1 MREFPLIET
10 VANAPVSTSR
20 GHGDRGWT
28 DKLEIACRCIRSWIK
43 EAFAPGQETRTS
55 LVSAIRSESVVYSTQ
70 IQLLS
75 DRHHHLP
82 RRTTILTPL
91 CYTLECS
98 DRSRVSHRYP
108 SYTTLTV
115 CTGSMS
121 QSEMELDDALADH
134 AGPVLVH
141 VDASRAIELP
151 FEAWHF
157 RRSAT
162 LHALVLGSMTAL
174 WIALPLISNGWQ
186 NLDLLY
192 ILCIL
197 MAIGMIAGRAA
208 AHAWLE
214 PVFAQKLVAR
224 LAFWGIFSMMALQL
238 ASVSTLTTADAQGYL
253 SMAMIIIPMYIF
265 LLTTFH
271 LRGHSRYSS

>member
-1 MREFPLIET
+1 MKTECKT
-10 VANAPVSTSR
+10 
-20 GHGDRGWT
+20 
-28 DKLEIACRCIRSWIK
+28 
-43 EAFAPGQETRTS
+43 
-55 LVSAIRSESVVYSTQ
+55 
-70 IQLLS
+70 LLF
-75 DRHHHLP
+75 
-82 RRTTILTPL
+82 RRRAL
-91 CYTLECS
+91 
-98 DRSRVSHRYP
+98 
-108 SYTTLTV
+108 
-115 CTGSMS
+115 CTGATGTMVPTRILKARDHTVMS

-134 AGPVLVH
+134 AGPALVH

-174 WIALPLISNGWQ
+174 WIALPIISNGWQ
-186 NLDLLY
+186 NLDLLS

-224 LAFWGIFSMMALQL
+224 LAFGGMCTIMALQF
-238 ASVSTLTTADAQGYL
+238 ASLSQLTTAAAQGDL
-253 SMAMIIIPMYIF
+253 SMGMIII
-265 LLTTFH
+265 
-271 LRGHSRYSS
+271 